1 MGGIYG
7 ALAAFILEGSRN
19 GEQRVSGSGWL
30 GSDEWQLG
38 LESLTSK
45 ARAHC
50 HLLHSSAELSP
61 PPPVQAFA
69 LKDHCPEQNIKLLP
83 NHSPSK
89 TIFSLKSKSKSGRG
103 AGEMTRWQRCLI
115 CLQPCLR
122 GDGVTE
128 RGVSQRIQRGERRE
142 AYWMACVSVCVCVW
156 LYLIEQRQTAGYPV
170 LQFDNSDEVTL
181 LSLILACVAQRQ
193 RVILQKKSDRE
204 RRRLR
209 RKFETTRISREG
221 LGTHTRTVPLKNK
234 VACISL
240 KLSITGLKVL
250 LSKTNTLKNRFFN

>member
-61 PPPVQAFA
+61 PPPVQAFT

-115 CLQPCLR
+115 CLQP
-122 GDGVTE
+122 E
-128 RGVSQRIQRGERRE
+128 RGRGHGEGSFSEDPKRRRCE
-142 AYWMACVSVCVCVW
+142 AYWMARVCVCVW

-170 LQFDNSDEVTL
+170 LQFDNGDEVTL

-193 RVILQKKSDRE
+193 RVILQKSNIE

-209 RKFETTRISREG
+209 RKFETTRISQEG
-221 LGTHTRTVPLKNK
+221 
-234 VACISL
+234 
-240 KLSITGLKVL
+240 
-250 LSKTNTLKNRFFN
+250 